1 MSTKTLDLSP
11 ATSVTLPGRTN
22 QRIMNHYIVCAMS
35 DANPAE
41 GRALSLAK
49 RPGVF
54 VGSLRTVGG
63 SFS

>member
-1 MSTKTLDLSP
+1 MKSLDLGP
-11 ATSVTLPGRTN
+11 AYSVTLRGHTN

-35 DANPAE
+35 DANPAQ

-49 RPGVF
+49 RPGAF

>member
-1 MSTKTLDLSP
+1 MTLHIIC
-11 ATSVTLPGRTN
+11 T
-22 QRIMNHYIVCAMS
+22 MS
-35 DANPAE
+35 DANPAQ

-54 VGSLRTVGG
+54 VGSLRTEGG